1 MRGASCPSERDDKG
15 YYRSK
20 VTDGALYEIMVAKYS
35 KYITVEYLTQW
46 CHMYDTQLNEG
57 MNRSVSKYVHKGTNF
72 CGTNSLRNRV
82 YIAAGVQLV
91 GNHFYWTE
99 VMRSLELTILLQ
111 TELYLL
117 DLDKRKL
124 RQFVRGHDF
133 ANMAKRKRKEHEKV
147 REHLLLVK
155 KDQER
160 NATYASKTGC
170 ETEQGMPTKKRKVK
184 ENLCVHRTQGCDGIK
199 DHKTNRSKHCKFFGV
214 DRANIGA

>member
-1 MRGASCPSERDDKG
+1 
-15 YYRSK
+15 
-20 VTDGALYEIMVAKYS
+20 MVAKYS
-35 KYITVEYLTQW
+35 KYITVEYLTQC

-99 VMRSLELTILLQ
+99 VMRSLELTIPLQ

-124 RQFVRGHDF
+124 
-133 ANMAKRKRKEHEKV
+133 
-147 REHLLLVK
+147 
-155 KDQER
+155 
-160 NATYASKTGC
+160 
-170 ETEQGMPTKKRKVK
+170 
-184 ENLCVHRTQGCDGIK
+184 
-199 DHKTNRSKHCKFFGV
+199 
-214 DRANIGA
+214 